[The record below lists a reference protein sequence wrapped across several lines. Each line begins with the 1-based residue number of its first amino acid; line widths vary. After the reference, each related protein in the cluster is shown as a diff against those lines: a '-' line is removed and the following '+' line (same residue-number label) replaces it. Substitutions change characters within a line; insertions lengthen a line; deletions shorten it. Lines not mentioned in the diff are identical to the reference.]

1 MNFLSVLIIAIA
13 LSLDAFGVALS
24 LGIAKGINNSQIVLM
39 SLSFG
44 FFQYLMSF
52 IGGIFGVYILSFL
65 GGFPKVLGGAVI
77 SVVGLVMFIEGFK
90 EDQPTENIVIKA
102 KMFIV
107 LGVSVSIDALVVGLS
122 ALGSSGDNKFVFLAS
137 LIIGIVSFINSIIA
151 FIIGRFLREIKVIE
165 KYAEFIGGI
174 ILMLM
179 GIKMMF
185 M

>member
-1 MNFLSVLIIAIA
+1 M
-13 LSLDAFGVALS
+13 
-24 LGIAKGINNSQIVLM
+24 K
-39 SLSFG
+39 
-44 FFQYLMSF
+44 
-52 IGGIFGVYILSFL
+52 
-65 GGFPKVLGGAVI
+65 AVERKKRI
-77 SVVGLVMFIEGFK
+77 HRRCF
-90 EDQPTENIVIKA
+90 ENIVIKA
-102 KMFIV
+102 KMFII

-151 FIIGRFLREIKVIE
+151 FIIGRFLREINVIE

-179 GIKMMF
+179 WIKMMF